1 MYSNFGDIGQNIKSL
16 MNDYQRKA
24 KTHSQLESSGDMK
37 KFVEQYPQFKK
48 MTGFYTES
56 KLFKFQVLS
65 PNMFN
70 WWAN

>member
-24 KTHSQLESSGDMK
+24 KTHSQLESIGDMK

-48 MTGFYTES
+48 MTGF
-56 KLFKFQVLS
+56 KQ
-65 PNMFN
+65 
-70 WWAN
+70 